1 MLLVQVQQFGIG
13 SRYDLEILHQCDK
26 MVNTKSQKVLGLMFT
41 FVEVSGEKQGVGTN
55 GGGGAFCTP
64 DHNRV
69 KGKPAEGN
77 KNTLLT

>member
-26 MVNTKSQKVLGLMFT
+26 MVNTKSQKVWGLMFT
-41 FVEVSGEKQGVGTN
+41 FVEVSGEKQGVGTK
-55 GGGGAFCTP
+55 GGGAFCPPVLT
-64 DHNRV
+64 RV